1 MKLFNNLKIKS
12 KMIIG
17 FVLIIVMLACMALF
31 AIHRLNQITDIYRNI
46 IKYPVGIKSANLK
59 TQSAYRDLRR
69 VTNTIIAYAPMGD
82 PERIDKL
89 YQDAVSAY
97 ETAMD
102 AISENETLLRTSP
115 LMNEEE
121 KHKRLERAGTLKNYI
136 QLYKNEVC
144 DPIMNAARAGDY
156 DRCIEINS
164 NLVAFVDETRALAIE
179 LYELAS
185 FVEERSSHNAS
196 VTAERSKMLL
206 AAIFAVSVVISIILT
221 LLIASLI
228 TGPIRN
234 MTDIANNVAKGNLNV
249 HIDTS
254 AKDETGVL
262 AKSFANIVNVINL
275 LITDLK
281 DLGKRFNADGNL
293 DVRLD
298 TAHFNGAYGEVVE
311 SINSFVD
318 AALSAQESALLTVS
332 AMFES
337 NPHINILFD
346 DAFNVID
353 CNPQALAFMGV
364 NTRQELFDGFADFIS
379 RTLPPVLSNGQRSQ
393 TLAKRLMTAANE
405 GMINFETELHFGGN
419 IRRLSVNF
427 RRIPYKGSFAVVGY
441 IFDMTEIFQREMQLA
456 RAREINELQLTKLN
470 LVVRATKIGLWD
482 MEVVQDDPIN
492 PSNTFV
498 WSDEFRRMLG
508 YTDENDFPNLLS
520 SWSNLLHP
528 EDKEA
533 TLDIF
538 TRHILDKTGQTPYDV
553 EYRLLRK
560 TGEYAYYRASGET
573 IRDENGNAIRVA
585 GALMDI
591 TDTKNMLLENER
603 QKEQAEAASRAKS
616 AFLANMSHEIR
627 TPMNAIIGM
636 VTIGKTAPNIE
647 RKDYCLGKIEDAS
660 NHLLGVIND
669 ILDMSKIEA
678 NKFEL
683 VPVEFELE
691 KMFQRVVNVVNFRI
705 DEKHQKFSVYIDRSI
720 PRTLI
725 GDDQRIAQVITNL
738 LGNAVKFTPQE
749 GSVTLTARLA
759 ERVDKLCTLQIS
771 VSDSGIGINTE
782 QQEKIFQ
789 SFEQAEASTTRK
801 YGGTGLG
808 LAISKSLVELM
819 GGSIWV
825 ESEPGKGSIFHF
837 TIKVT
842 RGREEKRELLSA
854 EINLNNVRTLVVD
867 DDAVTLTYFRDIM
880 KGFELMCDIATSGE
894 EALELI
900 DKNSD
905 YQIFFIDWK
914 MPVMDGIQLTR
925 EIKAR
930 QLDNFIVL
938 MTTAA
943 EWSEVAEEA
952 KAVGIEKFISKPLF
966 PSTIAEVI
974 NECMGGDK
982 KQTQKTKPATI
993 AGIFA
998 GRRVL
1003 LVEDVDIN
1011 REIVQALLE
1020 PTKLEIDCAEN
1031 GAEAVRMFTESPDKY
1046 DVIFMDLQMPE
1057 MDGYEATQHIRA
1069 IEAERNSASPDNT
1082 VRRVPIIAMTANVFK
1097 EDIERCLA
1105 VGMNTHVGKPLDF
1118 GEVMDRLRSYLG

>member
-1 MKLFNNLKIKS
+1 MKWFNNLKIKS

-17 FVLIIVMLACMALF
+17 FVLVIVMLACMALF
-31 AIHRLNQITDIYRNI
+31 AIHRLNQITVIYRNI
-46 IKYPVGIKSANLK
+46 IRYPMGIKSANLK
-59 TQSAYRDLRR
+59 TQSAYRDLHR
-69 VTNTIIAYAPMGD
+69 VTNTMIAYAPTGD
-82 PERIDKL
+82 PARIDKL
-89 YQDAVSAY
+89 YQDAVLAY
-97 ETAMD
+97 ESAMD

-115 LMNEEE
+115 LMNDEE

-185 FVEERSSHNAS
+185 IVEERSSHNAS
-196 VTAERSKMLL
+196 VTADRSKMLL
-206 AAIFAVSVVISIILT
+206 AVIFAVSVVISIILT
-221 LLIASLI
+221 LLTASLI

-249 HIDTS
+249 HIDDS

-262 AKSFANIVNVINL
+262 AKSFANR
-275 LITDLK
+275 K
-281 DLGKRFNADGNL
+281 
-293 DVRLD
+293 
-298 TAHFNGAYGEVVE
+298 
-311 SINSFVD
+311 
-318 AALSAQESALLTVS
+318 
-332 AMFES
+332 
-337 NPHINILFD
+337 
-346 DAFNVID
+346 
-353 CNPQALAFMGV
+353 
-364 NTRQELFDGFADFIS
+364 
-379 RTLPPVLSNGQRSQ
+379 
-393 TLAKRLMTAANE
+393 
-405 GMINFETELHFGGN
+405 
-419 IRRLSVNF
+419 
-427 RRIPYKGSFAVVGY
+427 
-441 IFDMTEIFQREMQLA
+441 
-456 RAREINELQLTKLN
+456 INELQLTKLN

-508 YTDENDFPNLLS
+508 YTDESDFPNLLS

-533 TLDIF
+533 TLDAF
-538 TRHILDKTGQTPYDV
+538 ARHILDTTGKTPYDV

-560 TGEYAYYRASGET
+560 TGEYAYYRASGEA
-573 IRDENGNAIRVA
+573 IRDEKGRAIRVA

-591 TDTKNMLLENER
+591 TDTKNILLEKER
-603 QKEQAEAASRAKS
+603 QKERAETANRAKS

-636 VTIGKTAPNIE
+636 VTIGKTAPNME

-683 VPVEFELE
+683 VPAEFELE
-691 KMFQRVVNVVNFRI
+691 KMLQRVVTVVNFRI

-720 PRTLI
+720 PRMLI

-738 LGNAVKFTPQE
+738 LSNAVKFTPKD
-749 GSVTLTARLA
+749 GSITLTVRLA
-759 ERVDKLCTLQIS
+759 EKVQGLCTLQVS
-771 VSDSGIGINTE
+771 VSDSGIGINPE

-825 ESEPGKGSIFHF
+825 ESEPEKGSTFHF
-837 TIKVT
+837 TIQVM
-842 RGREEKRELLSA
+842 RGREEKRGILSA
-854 EINLNNVRTLVVD
+854 DINLNNVRTLAID
-867 DDAVTLTYFRDIM
+867 DDPVTLTYFHDIA

-894 EALELI
+894 EALKLI
-900 DKNSD
+900 EKNGD
-905 YQIFFIDWK
+905 YQIYFIDWK
-914 MPVMDGIQLTR
+914 MPVMDGIQLAR
-925 EIKAR
+925 EMRLRGYK
-930 QLDNFIVL
+930 NSIVI

-943 EWSEVAEEA
+943 EWSMVAEEA
-952 KAVGIEKFISKPLF
+952 KAVGIDKFLSKPLF

-974 NECMGGDK
+974 NECLGGDK
-982 KQTQKTKPATI
+982 QKAQKTKSATI
-993 AGIFA
+993 AEIFA

-1011 REIVQALLE
+1011 REIVQALFE

-1031 GAEAVRMFTESPDKY
+1031 GVEAVRMFTESPDKY

-1057 MDGYEATQHIRA
+1057 MDGYEATQRIRA
-1069 IEAERNSASPDNT
+1069 IEAERNSVSPPST

-1105 VGMNTHVGKPLDF
+1105 VGMDTHVGKPLDF
-1118 GEVMDRLRSYLG
+1118 EEVMDRLRSYLG